1 MTEKSAIDFAER
13 VRYTDAPRR
22 RDELLKRL
30 RASGYVSA
38 GHAAADL
45 GVSEMTIR
53 RDLHQLADDG
63 YAVRVTGGARL
74 PDGAG
79 VPFEQR
85 SDHSA
90 GQKRAVAGA
99 TAALLEPG
107 ATVALDSGTTVARL
121 AEVLPPDLTVVT
133 HSVPV
138 IASCAARTDL
148 RLIGLGGI
156 FHPVT
161 RSFGGPAVRTA
172 LQDIVVDVA
181 VLSAT
186 AVGPDGVYCS
196 DLYDAETKQA
206 IAGAARSV
214 IVATDGSKLRA
225 HAPIR
230 FAGLESVAVLVT
242 DESAPAVTASAIRA
256 AGVRVVLAGVKPT
269 RGPAAA
275 TSVEPAGEPQ

>member
-1 MTEKSAIDFAER
+1 M
-13 VRYTDAPRR
+13 RYTDAPRR
-22 RDELLKRL
+22 REELLKRL
-30 RASGYVSA
+30 RASGYISA
-38 GHAAADL
+38 SHAAADL

-63 YAVRVTGGARL
+63 LAVRVTGGARL

-85 SDHSA
+85 TDHSA
-90 GQKRAVAGA
+90 AQKRSIAN
-99 TAALLEPG
+99 AAASLLDPG
-107 ATVALDSGTTVARL
+107 ATVAMDSGTTVARL
-121 AEVLPPDLTVVT
+121 ADVLPPDLTVVT

-138 IASCAARTDL
+138 IASCADRTDL

-172 LQDIVVDVA
+172 LRNIVVDVA

-186 AVGPDGVYCS
+186 AVGSDGVYCS
-196 DLYDAETKQA
+196 DPYDAETKQA

-214 IVATDGSKLRA
+214 IVTADGSKLRA
-225 HAPIR
+225 RAPIR
-230 FAGLESVAVLVT
+230 FAGIESVAVLVT
-242 DESAPAVTASAIRA
+242 DDSAPAVTVSAVRT
-256 AGVRVVLAGVKPT
+256 AGVRVVLAG
-269 RGPAAA
+269 
-275 TSVEPAGEPQ
+275 EPR